1 MKLITAAIIACNL
14 ASARSTPFV
23 AQLDRFSDG
32 QHLPYDDATPDARP
46 NAENPM
52 YRGQAWVPTSVAS
65 YIQKAALGAERGDAS
80 SIEFGIFGSSE
91 ARSQATETRSI
102 LPLTT
107 VTGTT
112 DKHVDHLEAGAGP
125 TVSTQRA

>member
-1 MKLITAAIIACNL
+1 MKLFTAIAFAYNF
-14 ASARSTPFV
+14 AFANSTPFV

-32 QHLPYDDATPDARP
+32 ELPYDDATPDARP
-46 NAENPM
+46 NAENPNH
-52 YRGQAWVPTSVAS
+52 GQAWVPTSVAS
-65 YIQKAALGAERGDAS
+65 YIQTAALGAERGDAS
-80 SIEFGIFGSSE
+80 SIELGILGSSE
-91 ARSQATETRSI
+91 ARSQATERRSI